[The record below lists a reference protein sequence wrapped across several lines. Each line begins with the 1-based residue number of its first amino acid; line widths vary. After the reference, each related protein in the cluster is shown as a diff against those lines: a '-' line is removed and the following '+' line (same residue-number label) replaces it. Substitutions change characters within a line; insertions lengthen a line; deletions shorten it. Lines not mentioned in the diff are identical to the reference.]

1 MTKSNWEEDQPVNLS
16 AIQAKAKSW
25 LNQDRVNIAAV
36 SRETGVS
43 ESTLRK
49 FARGERP
56 KHRLSTPILEALTLA
71 RISGVGKRK
80 GKPPGPARG
89 VRVKP

>member
-1 MTKSNWEEDQPVNLS
+1 MSKTNWEEDAPVDLR
-16 AIQAKAKSW
+16 AIQGKVKSW

-36 SRETGVS
+36 ARETGVS

-56 KHRLSTPILEALTLA
+56 KHRLSARILEALTLA
-71 RISGVGKRK
+71 RINGVGKRK
-80 GKPPGPARG
+80 GNPPGPARG
-89 VRVKP
+89 TRVKP